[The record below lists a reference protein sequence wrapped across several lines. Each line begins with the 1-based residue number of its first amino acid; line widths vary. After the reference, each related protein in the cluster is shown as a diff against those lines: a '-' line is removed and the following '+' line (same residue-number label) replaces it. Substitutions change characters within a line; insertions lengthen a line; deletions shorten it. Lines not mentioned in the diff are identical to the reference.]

1 MPLTKPAESFVQKP
15 RIIKLAEHGD
25 PERAGGG
32 RASPCVQVLK
42 ENERRGGSSAA
53 PNIMMQP
60 TGLIDKHF
68 AREKSKM
75 LTNEARG

>member
-1 MPLTKPAESFVQKP
+1 MTGGAYHMHLVSTASILGK
-15 RIIKLAEHGD
+15 
-25 PERAGGG
+25 ERRFNRGG
-32 RASPCVQVLK
+32 REGRPVRMKNCPCSTAS
-42 ENERRGGSSAA
+42 